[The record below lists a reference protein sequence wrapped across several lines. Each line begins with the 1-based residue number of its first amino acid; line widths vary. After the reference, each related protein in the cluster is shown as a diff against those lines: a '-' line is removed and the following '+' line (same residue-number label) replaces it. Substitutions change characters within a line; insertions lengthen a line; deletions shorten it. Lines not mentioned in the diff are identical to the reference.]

1 MANRKNLWPLSPIAA
16 AAMLAAGLLAAP
28 SLAKDKPDID
38 PRATETEF
46 DPGDFGPDPTYED
59 EAYDYDQQLEI
70 YGGKFIVPTPR
81 PLLELGREIYLSGPF
96 TESYTF
102 LGTKNPVAPAFAI
115 YGDWRTAVAF
125 NDNGA
130 NELAQVATR
139 LNLDVDL
146 KITATERMHAFFG
159 PFDKGGQFT
168 RCEIGGGDA
177 GVAARGCKRVTDLN
191 PDALFFEG
199 DVGQIL
205 AGVSGEYN
213 KLDLPFALGLMPL
226 LFQNGI
232 WVEDAFTGFAAT
244 APALNSRALDISNMD
259 FTIFAGFDKVTTA
272 AVLDNDGLV
281 ADHQVNLFGVTGFVE
296 AGEVY
301 YEFGYGYVD
310 ADDGL
315 RDQSYHNVTVAFSRR
330 YAGLLSNSI
339 RLIGN
344 FGQDRQVN
352 GRRNANGLLI
362 LVENSLITNLP
373 TTLVPYFNM
382 FFGFDK
388 PQSLARAGGAG
399 GVLKNTGINFETDGL
414 TNFPKLDDTANDT
427 FGGALGVSY
436 LFNLDQQLV
445 VEGAT
450 VQTNSRSNAVRVAR
464 GDEYAL
470 GVRYQLPLT
479 KAWIVRAD
487 AMYGWRTAD
496 ENLGGARLAIRRKF

>member
-1 MANRKNLWPLSPIAA
+1 MLPGAIAVA
-16 AAMLAAGLLAAP
+16 AFLVAGVRGTPALAESKA
-28 SLAKDKPDID
+28 DID
-38 PRATETEF
+38 PRASEVEY
-46 DPGDFGPDPTYED
+46 DPADFGPDPAYEE
-59 EAYDYDQQLEI
+59 EAYDYEQQLGI
-70 YGGKFIVPTPR
+70 YGGKFAVPTPR
-81 PLLELGREIYLSGPF
+81 PLLELGREIYQSGPF
-96 TESYTF
+96 TKSYTF
-102 LGTKNPVAPAFAI
+102 LGTKNLVAPTFSI

-130 NELAQVATR
+130 TELAQVATR

-159 PFDKGGQFT
+159 PLDKNGQFT
-168 RCEIGGGDA
+168 RCEISGGDA
-177 GVAARGCKRVTDLN
+177 GVAARGCKRITDLN

-199 DVGQIL
+199 DMGQIL
-205 AGVSGEYN
+205 AGATGEYN
-213 KLDLPFALGLMPL
+213 KLDLPFAFGLMPL

-244 APALNSRALDISNMD
+244 VPALNSRTLDISNMD
-259 FTIFAGFDKVTTA
+259 FTVFAGFDKVTTA

-281 ADHQVNLFGVTGFVE
+281 ADHQVNLFGLTGFVE

-315 RDQSYHNVTVAFSRR
+315 RDQSYHNVTAAFSRR
-330 YAGLLSNSI
+330 YGGVLSNSI

-344 FGQDRQVN
+344 FGQDRQLN

-362 LVENSLITNLP
+362 LLENSLITSMP

-414 TNFPKLDDTANDT
+414 TGFPKLDDTANDT
-427 FGGALGVSY
+427 YGGALGVSY
-436 LFNLDQQLV
+436 LFGLDQQLV

-450 VQTNSRSNAVRVAR
+450 VQTNGRSNAVRVAR
-464 GDEYAL
+464 GDEYAIGL
-470 GVRYQLPLT
+470 RYQRPLT
-479 KAWIVRAD
+479 KAWIVRLD
-487 AMYGWRTAD
+487 TMFGWRVRD
-496 ENLGGARLAIRRKF
+496 ENLGGARLEIRRKF